1 MRNAL
6 EILDVNDTQLEDV
19 LRRVEETLDEK
30 DAALI
35 RALFQSYTYVA
46 GLVEDKNTSIR
57 RLRQLFF
64 GKRTEK
70 TKAVVETAGSK
81 PEATPQSN
89 AAARLTDGEPD
100 KSKPDEADTAPAAKG
115 HGRNGADAYRGAARI
130 DVSHPSLKA
139 GDACPACAEGIVYNK
154 APGVLVRI
162 IGQPPLSATIYEL
175 QKLRCH
181 LCGAVFTAAAPEAAP
196 YVEIGTNVRPDSIV
210 GRIDA
215 LGRTSTV
222 AAGLAGRMIAILVA
236 DGQTVEY
243 GQPLATIESGQ

>member
-70 TKAVVETAGSK
+70 TKNVVRSGDGSA
-81 PEATPQSN
+81 ATP
-89 AAARLTDGEPD
+89 
-100 KSKPDEADTAPAAKG
+100 
-115 HGRNGADAYRGAARI
+115 
-130 DVSHPSLKA
+130 
-139 GDACPACAEGIVYNK
+139 
-154 APGVLVRI
+154 
-162 IGQPPLSATIYEL
+162 
-175 QKLRCH
+175 
-181 LCGAVFTAAAPEAAP
+181 PEAAP
-196 YVEIGTNVRPDSIV
+196 PGDSV
-210 GRIDA
+210 TD
-215 LGRTSTV
+215 TPST
-222 AAGLAGRMIAILVA
+222 AG
-236 DGQTVEY
+236 E
-243 GQPLATIESGQ
+243 PE